1 MNPEHI
7 LAMFLTGLVGLFA
20 YHLVEIIRESKAE
33 DDARIHRNMR
43 EMWQRL
49 EEDRRR
55 DIEEFN
61 LTQLEA
67 KLDELRQKRDQIIL
81 DALSKAE
88 KEKRKKDDELTG
100 IAQKCEPTLRF
111 DDPIYAVSQ
120 LTEQER
126 QLFYDSLAQELREYE
141 LVQDEEE
148 EGGHGHMTFLE
159 KAKQDHPD
167 KSEAAIIGCYC
178 PCDFGY
184 GPPERREVGR
194 CPRGEFCLCGD
205 CWNREMPEPE
215 KQRPEDSVDALTYAA
230 KIFPNFKICENYTAV
245 KLKDKDDD
253 FARFGPHSKNPYGK
267 DDPVNHP
274 SHYTAG
280 KIEVIDCIESMIAPI
295 KDPEQAFL
303 AGQVLKYIARYSLKN
318 GVEDLK
324 KSKWYLERLI
334 GKVGKE

>member
-7 LAMFLTGLVGLFA
+7 LAMFLTGLVGLCV
-20 YHLVEIIRESKAE
+20 YRLVEIIRESEAE
-33 DDARIHRNMR
+33 ADARVHRNMR

-49 EEDRRR
+49 EEDQRR
-55 DIEEFN
+55 DIEQFN

-88 KEKRKKDDELTG
+88 KEKRKKDDELTE
-100 IAQKCEPTLRF
+100 IAQKCKY
-111 DDPIYAVSQ
+111 PIPELYASGL

-126 QLFYDSLAQELREYE
+126 QLFYDSLAQELREYW
-141 LVQDEEE
+141 LTQDEDK
-148 EGGHGHMTFLE
+148 GGHGHMTFRE
-159 KAKQDHPD
+159 KLAQEHPD
-167 KSEAAIIGCYC
+167 HEGQGC
-178 PCDFGY
+178 PCDYGY
-184 GPPERREVGR
+184 EKLEREYGQ
-194 CPRGEFCLCGD
+194 CPRPEQVGGCFA

-215 KQRPEDSVDALTYAA
+215 PKT
-230 KIFPNFKICENYTAV
+230 N
-245 KLKDKDDD
+245 
-253 FARFGPHSKNPYGK
+253 
-267 DDPVNHP
+267 DPVNHP
-274 SHYTAG
+274 AHYTAG

-318 GVEDLK
+318 GVEDLR

-334 GKVGKE
+334 RKVGE